1 MDLSKEPA
9 WGKLQGAGAAAVATA
24 KDVCNAADLKGRFP
38 IGFAGAFAA
47 ALAERYQLPA
57 RDRRPP
63 IRFGGIIGTGLD
75 RSGRLIE

>member
-1 MDLSKEPA
+1 M
-9 WGKLQGAGAAAVATA
+9 AAAVATA

-57 RDRRPP
+57 RDLRPQ
-63 IRFGGIIGTGLD
+63 FTSVESLELD
-75 RSGRLIE
+75 RIGRGG